1 MPKIYTTES
10 IIERFKLKNSHD
22 FDYSKVVY
30 KAMSIP
36 VTVICPIHNDI
47 MLTPSQLLRN
57 VGCPKCTND
66 KLTQLRTNKESFI
79 KESNE
84 VHQCKYDYSGVD
96 YKGVTTKVKIIC
108 PIHGE
113 FWQAPRIHLKGCGCP
128 KCGFERQNDATR
140 LTTEEFIIRAN
151 KIQGNKY
158 DYSKVEYVDY
168 NTKVC
173 IICPEH
179 GEFYQTPNKH
189 LLGQGCPKCGNTKK
203 LSLTEFIERSRKI
216 HGNKYDYSKARYV
229 NNGTKVCIICPIHGE
244 FWQTPHNH
252 LIGRGCNKCKN
263 NKISVSETKTTE
275 KFVLE
280 ARKVHGDKYD
290 YSKTEY
296 LSAKDKVCIVCPE
309 HGDFWQE
316 ASSHIS
322 GCGCPKCNHIISKA
336 ETEIAE
342 YVRSLYDGEVITN
355 CRNMLAE
362 HKELDIYIPSLK
374 VAFEYDGM
382 IWHSDR
388 YRVDANYHLKKTEE
402 CANKGI
408 KLYHIFEYEWI
419 NRQEIV
425 KDKIKHIIGVNYNEY
440 NHTGDYKI
448 IKVNEEEAKEFNER
462 YNLQGHIT
470 SSLYIGM
477 HYNNEL
483 KSMLSLQKETDNKWK
498 IVRFTN
504 SVNNNFIV
512 NIIIDYFIDKYN
524 PNKIEAYEDR
534 RWVADPNDGIYC
546 RMGFEFVDTI
556 PPDYSYTKGQ
566 NDYINKEKLK
576 DRRLSNDYYRIYD
589 CGQYKYEWRRNN

>member
-22 FDYSKVVY
+22 FDYSKVDY

-216 HGNKYDYSKARYV
+216 HGNKYDYSKSRYV

-263 NKISVSETKTTE
+263 NKISVSESKTTE

-336 ETEIAE
+336 ETEIAG

-402 CANKGI
+402 CTNKGI

-419 NRQEIV
+419 NKREIV
-425 KDKIKHIIGVNYNEY
+425 KRKIEQIMGFVNDENNILNEC
-440 NHTGDYKI
+440 NI
-448 IKVNEEEAKEFNER
+448 MEINEEIAKDFNEKN
-462 YNLQGHIT
+462 NLQGHFA
-470 SSLYIGM
+470 SSLYIGGF
-477 HYNNEL
+477 YNGKLVSVISLSRENDDEWRL
-483 KSMLSLQKETDNKWK
+483 TRLTYNTNNDTIIKKSMN
-498 IVRFTN
+498 
-504 SVNNNFIV
+504 
-512 NIIIDYFIDKYN
+512 YFIDKYK
-524 PNKIEAYEDR
+524 PHKIEAFDDR
-534 RWVADPNDGIYC
+534 RWVVIQTDSIYN
-546 RMGFEFVDTI
+546 RLGFDFSEI
-556 PPDYSYTKGQ
+556 LPPDYGYTRGQ

-576 DRRLSNDYYRIYD
+576 DCRLSNDYYRIYD
-589 CGQYKYEWRRNN
+589 CGSFTYIWRRNN

>member
-1 MPKIYTTES
+1 MPKVYTTES
-10 IIERFKLKNSHD
+10 IIERFKLKNRHD
-22 FDYSKVVY
+22 FDYSKVDY
-30 KAMSIP
+30 KGMNIP

-66 KLTQLRTNKESFI
+66 KLTQLKTNKENFI

-84 VHQCKYDYSGVD
+84 VHQNKYDYSKVD

-108 PIHGE
+108 PVHGE
-113 FWQAPRIHLKGCGCP
+113 FYQTPRVHLKGCGCP

-140 LTTEEFIIRAN
+140 LSTEEFIIRAN

-168 NTKVC
+168 MTKVC

-179 GEFYQTPNKH
+179 GEF
-189 LLGQGCPKCGNTKK
+189 
-203 LSLTEFIERSRKI
+203 
-216 HGNKYDYSKARYV
+216 
-229 NNGTKVCIICPIHGE
+229 
-244 FWQTPHNH
+244 
-252 LIGRGCNKCKN
+252 
-263 NKISVSETKTTE
+263 
-275 KFVLE
+275 
-280 ARKVHGDKYD
+280 
-290 YSKTEY
+290 
-296 LSAKDKVCIVCPE
+296 
-309 HGDFWQE
+309 WQE
-316 ASSHIS
+316 ASSHLS

-355 CRNMLAE
+355 CRNMLTE

-425 KDKIKHIIGVNYNEY
+425 KDKIKHILGVNYNECK
-440 NHTGDYKI
+440 HTVDYKI

-462 YNLQGHIT
+462 HNLQGHIT

-477 HYNNEL
+477 YCNNEL
-483 KSMLSLQKETDNKWK
+483 KSMLSLQKENDNKWK

-504 SVNNNFIV
+504 NLSDNFIV
-512 NIIIDYFIDKYN
+512 DMIINYFIDKYE
-524 PNKIEAYEDR
+524 PNKIEVYEDR
-534 RWVADPNDGIYC
+534 RWAADPNDSIYC
-546 RMGFEFVDTI
+546 RTGFKFVDII
-556 PPDYSYTKGQ
+556 PPDYGYTKGQ

-576 DRRLSNDYYRIYD
+576 EYSLSNDYYKIYD
-589 CGQYKYEWRRNN
+589 CGQYKYEWKSVN

>member
-113 FWQAPRIHLKGCGCP
+113 FLQAPRIHLKGCGCP

-290 YSKTEY
+290 YSRTKY
-296 LSAKDKVCIVCPE
+296 LSAKDKVCIICPE
-309 HGDFWQE
+309 HGEFWQE
-316 ASSHIS
+316 ASSHLS

-336 ETEIAE
+336 EMEI
-342 YVRSLYDGEVITN
+342 VDFIKGKHKIEVITN
-355 CRNMLAE
+355 NRNILTG

-374 VAFEYDGM
+374 IAFEYDGM

-388 YRVDANYHLKKTEE
+388 FRIDSNYHLNKTEE
-402 CANKGI
+402 CLKQGI
-408 KLYHIFEYEWI
+408 KLYHVFEYEWI
-419 NRQEIV
+419 NKREIV
-425 KDKIKHIIGVNYNEY
+425 KRKIEQILGFVNDENNILNEC
-440 NHTGDYKI
+440 NI
-448 IKVNEEEAKEFNER
+448 MEINEEIAKDFNEKN
-462 YNLQGHIT
+462 NLQGHFA
-470 SSLYIGM
+470 SSLYIGGF
-477 HYNNEL
+477 YNGKLVSVISLSRENDNEWRL
-483 KSMLSLQKETDNKWK
+483 TRLTYSTNNDTIIKKSMN
-498 IVRFTN
+498 
-504 SVNNNFIV
+504 
-512 NIIIDYFIDKYN
+512 YFIDKYK
-524 PNKIEAYEDR
+524 PHKIEAFDDR
-534 RWVADPNDGIYC
+534 RWVVIQTDSIYN
-546 RMGFEFVDTI
+546 RLGFDFAEI
-556 PPDYSYTKGQ
+556 LPPDYGYTKGQ

-576 DRRLSNDYYRIYD
+576 DCRLSNDYYRIYD
-589 CGQYKYEWRRNN
+589 CGQYKYEWRNVN

>member
-22 FDYSKVVY
+22 FDYSKVDY
-30 KAMSIP
+30 KGMSIP

-66 KLTQLRTNKESFI
+66 KLTQLKTNKENFI

-84 VHQCKYDYSGVD
+84 VHQNKYDYSKVD

-108 PIHGE
+108 PDHGE
-113 FWQAPRIHLKGCGCP
+113 FWQTPRVHLKGCGCP
-128 KCGFERQNDATR
+128 KCGLERQNDATR

-168 NTKVC
+168 MTKVC

-179 GEFYQTPNKH
+179 GEFWQTPNKH

-203 LSLTEFIERSRKI
+203 LTLTEFIERSRKI
-216 HGNKYDYSKARYV
+216 HGDKYDYSKVRYI
-229 NNGTKVCIICPIHGE
+229 NNGTKVCIICPDHGE

-252 LIGRGCNKCKN
+252 LIGHGCPKCKN
-263 NKISVSETKTTE
+263 NKISASETKTTE

-290 YSKTEY
+290 YSRTKY
-296 LSAKDKVCIVCPE
+296 LSAKDKVCIICPE
-309 HGDFWQE
+309 HGEFWQE
-316 ASSHIS
+316 ASSHLS

-336 ETEIAE
+336 EIEIAE

-355 CRNMLAE
+355 CRNMLTE

-425 KDKIKHIIGVNYNEY
+425 KGKIKHIMGVNYNEY
-440 NHTGDYKI
+440 NHNGDYKI
-448 IKVNEEEAKEFNER
+448 IKINEEEAKEFNER
-462 YNLQGHIT
+462 YNLQGHII

-477 HYNNEL
+477 YCNNEL
-483 KSMLSLQKETDNKWK
+483 KSMLSLQKENDNKWRV
-498 IVRFTN
+498 VRFTN
-504 SVNNNFIV
+504 NVNNSLIV
-512 NIIIDYFIDKYN
+512 NSIINYFIDKYK

-534 RWVADPNDGIYC
+534 RWVANSNDSIY
-546 RMGFEFVDTI
+546 RRTGFELVDII
-556 PPDYSYTKGQ
+556 PPDYGYTKGQ

-576 DRRLSNDYYRIYD
+576 DCHLSNDYYRIYD
-589 CGQYKYEWRRNN
+589 CGQYKYEWKNVN

>member
-22 FDYSKVVY
+22 FDYSKVDY
-30 KAMSIP
+30 KGMSIP

-66 KLTQLRTNKESFI
+66 KLTRLRTNKENFI

-84 VHQCKYDYSGVD
+84 EHQNKYDYSKVD

-108 PIHGE
+108 PVHGE
-113 FWQAPRIHLKGCGCP
+113 FWQTPRVHLKGCGCP

-168 NTKVC
+168 MTKVC

-179 GEFYQTPNKH
+179 GEFWQTPNKH
-189 LLGQGCPKCGNTKK
+189 LSGQGCPKCGNTKK
-203 LSLTEFIERSRKI
+203 LTLTEFIERSRKI
-216 HGNKYDYSKARYV
+216 HGDKYDYSKVRYI
-229 NNGTKVCIICPIHGE
+229 NNGTKVCIICPEHGE

-252 LIGRGCNKCKN
+252 LIGHGCHKCKN
-263 NKISVSETKTTE
+263 NKISASETKTTE

-290 YSKTEY
+290 YSRTKY
-296 LSAKDKVCIVCPE
+296 LSAKDKVCIICPE
-309 HGDFWQE
+309 HGEFWQE
-316 ASSHIS
+316 ASSHLS

-355 CRNMLAE
+355 CRNMLTE

-425 KDKIKHIIGVNYNEY
+425 KDKIKHIIGVHYNEY

-470 SSLYIGM
+470 SSLYIGI
-477 HYNNEL
+477 YCSNEL
-483 KSMLSLQKETDNKWK
+483 KSMLSLQKETDSKWK

-504 SVNNNFIV
+504 SVNNDFIV
-512 NIIIDYFIDKYN
+512 NIIIDYFIDKYK

-534 RWVADPNDGIYC
+534 RWVADPNDGIYY
-546 RMGFEFVDTI
+546 RKDFEFVGII
-556 PPDYSYTKGQ
+556 PPDYGYTKGQ

-576 DRRLSNDYYRIYD
+576 DSHLSNDYYRIYD
-589 CGQYKYEWRRNN
+589 CGQYKYEWKSVN

>member
-470 SSLYIGM
+470 SSLYIGGF
-477 HYNNEL
+477 YNGKLVSVISLSRENDNEWRL
-483 KSMLSLQKETDNKWK
+483 TRLAYNTNNDTIIKKSMN
-498 IVRFTN
+498 
-504 SVNNNFIV
+504 
-512 NIIIDYFIDKYN
+512 YFIDKYK
-524 PNKIEAYEDR
+524 PHKIEAFDDR
-534 RWVADPNDGIYC
+534 RWVKNC
-546 RMGFEFVDTI
+546 
-556 PPDYSYTKGQ
+556 S
-566 NDYINKEKLK
+566 LK
-576 DRRLSNDYYRIYD
+576 I
-589 CGQYKYEWRRNN
+589 

>member
-1 MPKIYTTES
+1 MPKVYTTES
-10 IIERFKLKNSHD
+10 IIERFKLKNDHY
-22 FDYSKVVY
+22 FDYSKVDY
-30 KAMSIP
+30 KGMSIP

-66 KLTQLRTNKESFI
+66 KLTQLKTNKENFI

-84 VHQCKYDYSGVD
+84 VHQNKYDYSKVD

-108 PIHGE
+108 PVHGE
-113 FWQAPRIHLKGCGCP
+113 FWQTPRVHLNGCGCP
-128 KCGFERQNDATR
+128 KCGLERQNDATR

-168 NTKVC
+168 MTKVC

-179 GEFYQTPNKH
+179 GEFWQTPNKH

-203 LSLTEFIERSRKI
+203 LTLTEFIERSRKI
-216 HGNKYDYSKARYV
+216 HVDKYDYSKVKYI
-229 NNGTKVCIICPIHGE
+229 NNGTKVCIICPDHGE

-252 LIGRGCNKCKN
+252 LIGHGCPKCKN
-263 NKISVSETKTTE
+263 NKISASETKTTE

-290 YSKTEY
+290 YSKTKY
-296 LSAKDKVCIVCPE
+296 LSAKDKVCIICPE
-309 HGDFWQE
+309 HGEFRQE
-316 ASSHIS
+316 ASSHLS

-336 ETEIAE
+336 EIEIAE

-355 CRNMLAE
+355 CRNMLTE

-402 CANKGI
+402 CANNGI

-419 NRQEIV
+419 NKREIV
-425 KDKIKHIIGVNYNEY
+425 KRKIEQILGFVNDENNILNEC
-440 NHTGDYKI
+440 NI
-448 IKVNEEEAKEFNER
+448 MEINEEEAKEFNER

-477 HYNNEL
+477 YCNNEL
-483 KSMLSLQKETDNKWK
+483 KSMLSLQKENDNKWRV
-498 IVRFTN
+498 VRFTN
-504 SVNNNFIV
+504 NVNNNLIV
-512 NIIIDYFIDKYN
+512 NSIINYFIDKYK

-534 RWVADPNDGIYC
+534 RWLANSNDRIYRRNC
-546 RMGFEFVDTI
+546 FELVDII
-556 PPDYSYTKGQ
+556 PHDYGYTRGQ

-576 DRRLSNDYYRIYD
+576 DCHLSNDHYKIYD
-589 CGQYKYEWRRNN
+589 CGQYKYEWKKS

>member
-22 FDYSKVVY
+22 FDYSKVDY
-30 KAMSIP
+30 KGMSIP

-66 KLTQLRTNKESFI
+66 KLTQLKTNKENFI

-84 VHQCKYDYSGVD
+84 VHQNKYDYSEVD

-108 PIHGE
+108 PVHGE
-113 FWQAPRIHLKGCGCP
+113 FWQTPRVHLKGCGCP
-128 KCGFERQNDATR
+128 KCGLERQNDATR

-168 NTKVC
+168 MTKVC

-179 GEFYQTPNKH
+179 GEFWQTPNKH

-203 LSLTEFIERSRKI
+203 LTLTEFIERSRKI
-216 HGNKYDYSKARYV
+216 HADKYDYSKVKYI
-229 NNGTKVCIICPIHGE
+229 NNGTKVCIICPDHGE

-252 LIGRGCNKCKN
+252 LIGHGCPKCKN
-263 NKISVSETKTTE
+263 NKISDSETKTTE

-290 YSKTEY
+290 YSRTKY
-296 LSAKDKVCIVCPE
+296 LSAKDKVCIICTE
-309 HGDFWQE
+309 HGEFWQE
-316 ASSHIS
+316 ASSHLS

-336 ETEIAE
+336 EIEIAE

-355 CRNMLAE
+355 CRNMLTE

-402 CANKGI
+402 CANKDI

-425 KDKIKHIIGVNYNEY
+425 KDKIKHIIGVNYNGY
-440 NHTGDYKI
+440 NHNGDYKI
-448 IKVNEEEAKEFNER
+448 IKINEEEAKEFNER
-462 YNLQGHIT
+462 YNLQGHII

-477 HYNNEL
+477 YCNNEL
-483 KSMLSLQKETDNKWK
+483 KSMLSLQKENDNKWRV
-498 IVRFTN
+498 VRFTN
-504 SVNNNFIV
+504 NVNNNLIV
-512 NIIIDYFIDKYN
+512 NSIINYFIDKYK

-534 RWVADPNDGIYC
+534 RWVANSNDSIY
-546 RMGFEFVDTI
+546 RRTGFELVDII
-556 PPDYSYTKGQ
+556 PPDYGYTKGQ

-576 DRRLSNDYYRIYD
+576 DCHLSNDYYRIYD
-589 CGQYKYEWRRNN
+589 CGQYKYEWKNVN

>member
-1 MPKIYTTES
+1 MPKVYTTES
-10 IIERFKLKNSHD
+10 IIERFKLKNDHY
-22 FDYSKVVY
+22 FDYSKVDY
-30 KAMSIP
+30 KGMSIP

-66 KLTQLRTNKESFI
+66 KLTQLKTNKENFI

-84 VHQCKYDYSGVD
+84 VHQNKYDYSKVD

-108 PIHGE
+108 PVHGE
-113 FWQAPRIHLKGCGCP
+113 FWQTPRVHLKGCGCP
-128 KCGFERQNDATR
+128 KCGLERQNDATR

-168 NTKVC
+168 MTKVC

-179 GEFYQTPNKH
+179 GEFWQTPNKH

-203 LSLTEFIERSRKI
+203 LTLTEFIERSRKI
-216 HGNKYDYSKARYV
+216 HADKYDYSKVRYI
-229 NNGTKVCIICPIHGE
+229 NNGTKVCIICPDHGE

-252 LIGRGCNKCKN
+252 LIGHGCPKCKN
-263 NKISVSETKTTE
+263 NKISASETKTTE

-290 YSKTEY
+290 YSRTKY
-296 LSAKDKVCIVCPE
+296 LSAKDKVCIICPE
-309 HGDFWQE
+309 HGEFWQE
-316 ASSHIS
+316 ASSHLS

-336 ETEIAE
+336 EIEIAE

-355 CRNMLAE
+355 CRNMLTE

-440 NHTGDYKI
+440 NHNGDYNI
-448 IKVNEEEAKEFNER
+448 IKINEEEANEFNER
-462 YNLQGHIT
+462 YNLQGHII

-477 HYNNEL
+477 YCNNEL
-483 KSMLSLQKETDNKWK
+483 KSMLSLQKENDNKWRV
-498 IVRFTN
+498 VRFTN
-504 SVNNNFIV
+504 NVNNNLIA
-512 NIIIDYFIDKYN
+512 NSIINYFIDKYK

-534 RWVADPNDGIYC
+534 RWVANSNDSIY
-546 RMGFEFVDTI
+546 RRTGFELVDII
-556 PPDYSYTKGQ
+556 PPDYGYTKGQ

-576 DRRLSNDYYRIYD
+576 DCHLSNDYYRIYD
-589 CGQYKYEWRRNN
+589 CGQYKYEWKNVN

>member
-1 MPKIYTTES
+1 MPKVYTTES
-10 IIERFKLKNSHD
+10 IIERFKLKNDHY
-22 FDYSKVVY
+22 FDYSKVDY
-30 KAMSIP
+30 KGMSIP

-66 KLTQLRTNKESFI
+66 KLTQLKTNKENFI

-84 VHQCKYDYSGVD
+84 VHQNKYDYSKVD

-108 PIHGE
+108 PVHGE
-113 FWQAPRIHLKGCGCP
+113 FWQTPRVHLNGCGCP
-128 KCGFERQNDATR
+128 KCGLERQNDATR

-168 NTKVC
+168 MTKVC

-179 GEFYQTPNKH
+179 GEFWQTPNKH

-203 LSLTEFIERSRKI
+203 LTLTEFIERSRKI
-216 HGNKYDYSKARYV
+216 HVDKYDYSKVKYI
-229 NNGTKVCIICPIHGE
+229 NNGTKVCIICPDHGE

-252 LIGRGCNKCKN
+252 LIGHGCPKCKN
-263 NKISVSETKTTE
+263 NKISASETKTTE

-290 YSKTEY
+290 YSRTKY
-296 LSAKDKVCIVCPE
+296 LSAKDKVCIICPE
-309 HGDFWQE
+309 HGEFWQE
-316 ASSHIS
+316 ASSHLS

-336 ETEIAE
+336 EIEIAE

-355 CRNMLAE
+355 CRNMLTE

-419 NRQEIV
+419 NKREIV
-425 KDKIKHIIGVNYNEY
+425 KRKIEQILGFVNDENNILNEC
-440 NHTGDYKI
+440 NI
-448 IKVNEEEAKEFNER
+448 MEINEEIAKDFNEKN
-462 YNLQGHIT
+462 NLQGHFA
-470 SSLYIGM
+470 SSLYIGGF
-477 HYNNEL
+477 YNGKLVSVISLSRENDNEWRL
-483 KSMLSLQKETDNKWK
+483 TRLTYNTNNDTIIKKSMN
-498 IVRFTN
+498 
-504 SVNNNFIV
+504 
-512 NIIIDYFIDKYN
+512 YFIDKYK
-524 PNKIEAYEDR
+524 PHKIEVFDDR
-534 RWVADPNDGIYC
+534 RWVVMQTDSIYN
-546 RMGFEFVDTI
+546 RLGFDFAEI
-556 PPDYSYTKGQ
+556 LPPDYGYTRGQ
-566 NDYINKEKLK
+566 NDYINKEKIK
-576 DRRLSNDYYRIYD
+576 ECHLSNNHYKIYD
-589 CGQYKYEWRRNN
+589 CGSFNYIWRRNN

>member
-179 GEFYQTPNKH
+179 GEFWQTPNKH

-296 LSAKDKVCIVCPE
+296 LSAKDKVCIICLE
-309 HGDFWQE
+309 HGEFWQE
-316 ASSHIS
+316 ASSHLS

-336 ETEIAE
+336 EMEI
-342 YVRSLYDGEVITN
+342 VDFIKGKHKIEVITN
-355 CRNMLAE
+355 NRNMLTG

-374 VAFEYDGM
+374 IAFEYDGM

-388 YRVDANYHLKKTEE
+388 FRIDSNYHLNKTEE
-402 CANKGI
+402 CLKQGI
-408 KLYHIFEYEWI
+408 KLYHVFEYEWI
-419 NRQEIV
+419 NKREIV
-425 KDKIKHIIGVNYNEY
+425 KRKIEQILGFVNDENNILNEC
-440 NHTGDYKI
+440 NI
-448 IKVNEEEAKEFNER
+448 MEINEEIAKDFNEKN
-462 YNLQGHIT
+462 NLQGHFA
-470 SSLYIGM
+470 SSLYMGGF
-477 HYNNEL
+477 YNGKLVSVISLSRENDNEWRL
-483 KSMLSLQKETDNKWK
+483 TRLAYNTNNDTIIKKSMN
-498 IVRFTN
+498 
-504 SVNNNFIV
+504 
-512 NIIIDYFIDKYN
+512 YFIDKYK
-524 PNKIEAYEDR
+524 PHKIEAFDDR
-534 RWVADPNDGIYC
+534 RWVVIQTDSIYN
-546 RMGFEFVDTI
+546 RFGFDFAEI
-556 PPDYSYTKGQ
+556 LPPDYGYTKGQ

-576 DRRLSNDYYRIYD
+576 DCRLSNDYYRIYD

>member
-10 IIERFKLKNSHD
+10 IIKRFKLKNSHD

-576 DRRLSNDYYRIYD
+576 DCRLSNDYYRIYD

>member
-290 YSKTEY
+290 YSRTKY
-296 LSAKDKVCIVCPE
+296 LSAKDKVCIICPE
-309 HGDFWQE
+309 HGEFWQE
-316 ASSHIS
+316 ASSHLS

-336 ETEIAE
+336 EMEI
-342 YVRSLYDGEVITN
+342 VDFIKGKHKIEVITN
-355 CRNMLAE
+355 NRNILTG

-374 VAFEYDGM
+374 IAFEYDGM

-388 YRVDANYHLKKTEE
+388 FRIDSNYHLNKTEE
-402 CANKGI
+402 CLKQWI
-408 KLYHIFEYEWI
+408 KLYHVFEYEWI
-419 NRQEIV
+419 NKREIV
-425 KDKIKHIIGVNYNEY
+425 KRKIEQILGFVNDENNILNEC
-440 NHTGDYKI
+440 NI
-448 IKVNEEEAKEFNER
+448 MEINEEIAKDFNEKN
-462 YNLQGHIT
+462 NLQGHFA
-470 SSLYIGM
+470 SSLYIGGF
-477 HYNNEL
+477 YNGKLVSVISLSRENDNEWRL
-483 KSMLSLQKETDNKWK
+483 TRLTYSTNNDTIIKKSMN
-498 IVRFTN
+498 
-504 SVNNNFIV
+504 
-512 NIIIDYFIDKYN
+512 YFIDKYK
-524 PNKIEAYEDR
+524 PHKIEAFDDR
-534 RWVADPNDGIYC
+534 RWVVIQTDSIYN
-546 RMGFEFVDTI
+546 RLGFDFAEI
-556 PPDYSYTKGQ
+556 LPPDYGYTKGQ

-576 DRRLSNDYYRIYD
+576 DCRLSNDYYRIYD
-589 CGQYKYEWRRNN
+589 CGQYKYEWRNVN

>member
-179 GEFYQTPNKH
+179 GEFWQTPNKH

-556 PPDYSYTKGQ
+556 PPDYGYTKGQ

-576 DRRLSNDYYRIYD
+576 DCRLSNDYYRIYD

>member
-1 MPKIYTTES
+1 MPKVYTTES

-22 FDYSKVVY
+22 FDYSKVDY
-30 KAMSIP
+30 KGMSIP

-66 KLTQLRTNKESFI
+66 KLTQLKTNKENFI

-84 VHQCKYDYSGVD
+84 VHQNKYDYSKVD

-108 PIHGE
+108 PVHGE
-113 FWQAPRIHLKGCGCP
+113 FWQIPRVHLKGCGCP
-128 KCGFERQNDATR
+128 KCGLERQNDATR

-168 NTKVC
+168 MTKVC

-179 GEFYQTPNKH
+179 GEFWQTPNKH

-203 LSLTEFIERSRKI
+203 LTLTEFIERSRKI
-216 HGNKYDYSKARYV
+216 HADKYDYSKVKYI
-229 NNGTKVCIICPIHGE
+229 NNGTKVCIICPDHGE

-252 LIGRGCNKCKN
+252 LIGHGCPKCKN
-263 NKISVSETKTTE
+263 NKISASETKTTE

-290 YSKTEY
+290 YSKTKY
-296 LSAKDKVCIVCPE
+296 LSAKDKLCIICPE
-309 HGDFWQE
+309 HGEFRQE
-316 ASSHIS
+316 ASSHLS

-336 ETEIAE
+336 EIEIAE
-342 YVRSLYDGEVITN
+342 YMRSLYDGEVITN
-355 CRNMLAE
+355 CRNMLTE

-440 NHTGDYKI
+440 NHNGNYKI
-448 IKVNEEEAKEFNER
+448 IKINEEEAKEFNER
-462 YNLQGHIT
+462 YNLQGHII

-477 HYNNEL
+477 YCNNEL
-483 KSMLSLQKETDNKWK
+483 KSMLSLQKENDNKWRV
-498 IVRFTN
+498 VRFTN
-504 SVNNNFIV
+504 NVNNNLIA
-512 NIIIDYFIDKYN
+512 NSIINYFIDKYK

-534 RWVADPNDGIYC
+534 RWVANSNDSIY
-546 RMGFEFVDTI
+546 RRNGFELVDII
-556 PPDYSYTKGQ
+556 PPDYGYTKGQ

-576 DRRLSNDYYRIYD
+576 DCHLSNDYYRIYD
-589 CGQYKYEWRRNN
+589 CGQYKYEWKNVN

>member
-1 MPKIYTTES
+1 MPKVYTTES
-10 IIERFKLKNSHD
+10 IIERFKLKNDHY
-22 FDYSKVVY
+22 FDYSKVDY
-30 KAMSIP
+30 KGMSIP

-66 KLTQLRTNKESFI
+66 KLTQLKTNKENFI

-84 VHQCKYDYSGVD
+84 VHQNKYDYSKVD

-108 PIHGE
+108 PVHGE
-113 FWQAPRIHLKGCGCP
+113 FWQTPRVHLNGCGCP
-128 KCGFERQNDATR
+128 KCGLERQNDATR

-168 NTKVC
+168 MTKVC

-179 GEFYQTPNKH
+179 GEFWQTPNKH

-203 LSLTEFIERSRKI
+203 LTLTEFIERSRKI
-216 HGNKYDYSKARYV
+216 HTDKYDYSKVKYI
-229 NNGTKVCIICPIHGE
+229 NNGTKVCIICPDHGE

-252 LIGRGCNKCKN
+252 LIGHGCPKCKN
-263 NKISVSETKTTE
+263 NKISASETKTTE

-290 YSKTEY
+290 YSRTKY
-296 LSAKDKVCIVCPE
+296 LSAKDKVCIICPE
-309 HGDFWQE
+309 HGEFWQE
-316 ASSHIS
+316 ASSHLS

-336 ETEIAE
+336 EIEIAE

-355 CRNMLAE
+355 CRNMLTE

-425 KDKIKHIIGVNYNEY
+425 KRKIEQILGFVNDENNILNEC
-440 NHTGDYKI
+440 NI
-448 IKVNEEEAKEFNER
+448 MEINEEIAKDFNEKN
-462 YNLQGHIT
+462 NLQGHFA
-470 SSLYIGM
+470 SSLYIGGF
-477 HYNNEL
+477 YNGKLVSVISLSRENDNEWRL
-483 KSMLSLQKETDNKWK
+483 TRLTYNTNNDMIIKKSMN
-498 IVRFTN
+498 
-504 SVNNNFIV
+504 
-512 NIIIDYFIDKYN
+512 YFIDKYK
-524 PNKIEAYEDR
+524 PHKIEAFDDR
-534 RWVADPNDGIYC
+534 RWVVIQTDSIYN
-546 RMGFEFVDTI
+546 RLGFDFAEI
-556 PPDYSYTKGQ
+556 LPPDYGYTKGQ

-576 DRRLSNDYYRIYD
+576 DCHLSNDYYRIYD
-589 CGQYKYEWRRNN
+589 CGQYKYEWKNVN

>member
-179 GEFYQTPNKH
+179 GEFWQTPNKH

-316 ASSHIS
+316 ASSHLS

-336 ETEIAE
+336 EMEI
-342 YVRSLYDGEVITN
+342 VDFIKGKHKIEVITN
-355 CRNMLAE
+355 NRNILTG

-374 VAFEYDGM
+374 IAFEYDGM

-388 YRVDANYHLKKTEE
+388 FRIDSNYHLNKTEE
-402 CANKGI
+402 CLKQGI
-408 KLYHIFEYEWI
+408 KLYHVFEYEWI
-419 NRQEIV
+419 NKREIV
-425 KDKIKHIIGVNYNEY
+425 KRKIEQILGFVNDENNILNEC
-440 NHTGDYKI
+440 NI
-448 IKVNEEEAKEFNER
+448 MEINEEIAKDFNEKN
-462 YNLQGHIT
+462 NLQGHFA
-470 SSLYIGM
+470 SSLYMGGF
-477 HYNNEL
+477 YNGKLVSVISLSRENDNEWRL
-483 KSMLSLQKETDNKWK
+483 TRLAYNTNNDTIIKKSMN
-498 IVRFTN
+498 
-504 SVNNNFIV
+504 
-512 NIIIDYFIDKYN
+512 YFIDKYK
-524 PNKIEAYEDR
+524 PHKIEAFDDR
-534 RWVADPNDGIYC
+534 RWVVIQTDSIYN
-546 RMGFEFVDTI
+546 RFGFDFAEI
-556 PPDYSYTKGQ
+556 LPPDYGYTKGQ

-576 DRRLSNDYYRIYD
+576 DCRLSNDYYRIYD

>member
-290 YSKTEY
+290 YSRTKY
-296 LSAKDKVCIVCPE
+296 LSAKDKVCIICPE
-309 HGDFWQE
+309 HGEFWQE
-316 ASSHIS
+316 ASSHLS

-336 ETEIAE
+336 EMDI
-342 YVRSLYDGEVITN
+342 VDFIKGKHKIEVITN
-355 CRNMLAE
+355 NRNILTG

-374 VAFEYDGM
+374 IAFEYDGM

-388 YRVDANYHLKKTEE
+388 FRIDSNYHLNKTEE
-402 CANKGI
+402 CLKQGI
-408 KLYHIFEYEWI
+408 KLYHVFEYEWI
-419 NRQEIV
+419 NKREIV
-425 KDKIKHIIGVNYNEY
+425 KRKIEQILGFVNDENNILNEC
-440 NHTGDYKI
+440 NI
-448 IKVNEEEAKEFNER
+448 MEINEEIAKDFNEKN
-462 YNLQGHIT
+462 NLQGHFA
-470 SSLYIGM
+470 SSLYIGGF
-477 HYNNEL
+477 YNGKLVSVISLSRENDNEWRL
-483 KSMLSLQKETDNKWK
+483 TRLTYSTNNDTIIKKSMN
-498 IVRFTN
+498 
-504 SVNNNFIV
+504 
-512 NIIIDYFIDKYN
+512 YFIDKYK
-524 PNKIEAYEDR
+524 PHKIEAFDDR
-534 RWVADPNDGIYC
+534 RWVVIQTDSIYN
-546 RMGFEFVDTI
+546 RLGFDFAEI
-556 PPDYSYTKGQ
+556 LPPDYGYTKGQ

-576 DRRLSNDYYRIYD
+576 DCRLSNDYYRIYD
-589 CGQYKYEWRRNN
+589 CGQYKYEWRNVN

>member
-22 FDYSKVVY
+22 FDYSKVDY
-30 KAMSIP
+30 KGMSIP

-66 KLTQLRTNKESFI
+66 KLTQLKTNKENFI

-84 VHQCKYDYSGVD
+84 VHQNKYDYSKVD

-108 PIHGE
+108 PVHGE
-113 FWQAPRIHLKGCGCP
+113 FWQTPRVHLKGCGCP

-168 NTKVC
+168 MTKVC

-179 GEFYQTPNKH
+179 GEFWQTPNKH
-189 LLGQGCPKCGNTKK
+189 LSGQGCPKCGNTKK
-203 LSLTEFIERSRKI
+203 LTLTEFIERSRKI
-216 HGNKYDYSKARYV
+216 HGDKYDYSKVRYI
-229 NNGTKVCIICPIHGE
+229 NNGTKVCIICPEHGE

-252 LIGRGCNKCKN
+252 LIGHGCHKCKN
-263 NKISVSETKTTE
+263 NKISASETKTTE

-290 YSKTEY
+290 YSRTKY
-296 LSAKDKVCIVCPE
+296 LSAKDKVCIICPE
-309 HGDFWQE
+309 HGEFWQE
-316 ASSHIS
+316 ASSHLS

-355 CRNMLAE
+355 CRNMLTE

-425 KDKIKHIIGVNYNEY
+425 KDKIKHIIGVHYNEY

-470 SSLYIGM
+470 SSLYIGI
-477 HYNNEL
+477 YCSNEL
-483 KSMLSLQKETDNKWK
+483 KSMLSLQKETDSKWK

-504 SVNNNFIV
+504 SVNNDFIV
-512 NIIIDYFIDKYN
+512 NIIIDYFIDKYK

-534 RWVADPNDGIYC
+534 RWVADPNNSIYY
-546 RMGFEFVDTI
+546 RKDFEFVGII
-556 PPDYSYTKGQ
+556 PPDYGYTKGQ

-576 DRRLSNDYYRIYD
+576 DSHLSNDYYRIYD
-589 CGQYKYEWRRNN
+589 CGQYKYEWKSVN

>member
-179 GEFYQTPNKH
+179 GEFWQTPNKH

-576 DRRLSNDYYRIYD
+576 DCRLSNDYYRIYD

>member
-576 DRRLSNDYYRIYD
+576 DCRLSNDYYRIYD

>member
-179 GEFYQTPNKH
+179 GEFWQTPNKH

-576 DRRLSNDYYRIYD
+576 DCRLSNDYYRIYD
-589 CGQYKYEWRRNN
+589 CGQYKYEWRNVN